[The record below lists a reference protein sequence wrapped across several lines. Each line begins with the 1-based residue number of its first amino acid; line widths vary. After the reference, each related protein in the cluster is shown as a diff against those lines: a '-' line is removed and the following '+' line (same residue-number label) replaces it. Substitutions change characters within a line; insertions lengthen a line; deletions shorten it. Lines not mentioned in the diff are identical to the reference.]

1 MRSKQYF
8 TSIKNNPHEISTD
21 PILCVQNIMA
31 QKRTVSG
38 IVTDSKNE
46 PLIGVNVTIKNA
58 STTGTITDIDGKY
71 SLEIPSGNSVLVFSY
86 IGYSTQEVKVSNRSV
101 VDIVLK
107 DDMQALEEVVVVGY
121 GTMKYP

>member
-1 MRSKQYF
+1 
-8 TSIKNNPHEISTD
+8 
-21 PILCVQNIMA
+21 MA

-107 DDMQALEEVVVVGY
+107 ELNS
-121 GTMKYP
+121 TCKCNRILINNLF

>member
-1 MRSKQYF
+1 
-8 TSIKNNPHEISTD
+8 
-21 PILCVQNIMA
+21 MA